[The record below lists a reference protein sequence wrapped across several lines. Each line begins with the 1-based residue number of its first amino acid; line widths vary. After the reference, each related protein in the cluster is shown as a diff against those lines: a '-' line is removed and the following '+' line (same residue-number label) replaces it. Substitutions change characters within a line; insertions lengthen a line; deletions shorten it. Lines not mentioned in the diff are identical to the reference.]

1 VTSPMKITLHVWRQS
16 RPGTEHD
23 PRGDGRMVSYRV
35 DEVSPDMSFLEMLD
49 VLNERLTQQG
59 EEPIAFDHD
68 CREGICGACGVVID
82 GVPHG
87 PERGTTT
94 CQLHMRSFADGAE
107 ISVEP
112 WRAAAFPVVRDLV
125 VDRSAFDRVVQA
137 GAFISVGTGSPPDAN
152 AIPIPRDD
160 AEAAFDAA
168 TCIGCGACV
177 AACKNASAMLFVGA
191 KVSHFVHLP
200 QGRVERERRA
210 RDLVAAMDR
219 EGFGN
224 CTNQYECEAVCPKDI
239 PVRVIAEL
247 NREFVRSRLK
257 EPPVGRKGHGGHG

>member
-1 VTSPMKITLHVWRQS
+1 VKVTLHVWRQS
-16 RPGTEHD
+16 RPSAPQD
-23 PRGDGRMVSYRV
+23 FAQDGRMVRY
-35 DEVSPDMSFLEMLD
+35 ELEHVSPDMSFLEMLD
-49 VLNERLTQQG
+49 VLNETLTRRG
-59 EEPIAFDHD
+59 EEPVAFDHD

-94 CQLHMRSFADGAE
+94 CQLHMRSFRDGAQ
-107 ISVEP
+107 IFVEP

-137 GAFISVGTGSPPDAN
+137 GAFVSVNTGAPQDAN
-152 AIPIPRDD
+152 AIPVPKAD
-160 AEAAFDAA
+160 AERAFDAA

-191 KVSHFVHLP
+191 KVSHFLHLP

-210 RDLVAAMDR
+210 GNLVAAMDR

-247 NREFVRSRLK
+247 NREFVRAK
-257 EPPVGRKGHGGHG
+257 AIEEPARRSVGGDG